1 MNRTYLFLSLL
12 MLSFAGISAQSE
24 YYSSIDMVKGGADL
38 KNALFDIISNHK
50 QISYGSGVNATWGAF
65 YTTDAAVEGNKRRVL
80 DMYSSTARYFGA
92 KGESVDGMNIEH
104 SVAKSW
110 WNGEQN
116 NAYYDLHHLN
126 PSDQTANSKKSNYPL
141 GELTSVSWNNGVAY
155 VGKAV
160 IDGKSENAFEPC
172 DEYKGDFARTYMYM
186 FTCYQNFKWRYTWM
200 NYEQS
205 SYPTLKPWAVEMLL
219 QWHKQDPVS
228 DKEIARNNAVYD
240 IQGNRNP
247 YIDYPQLADY
257 VWGDSVNY
265 VFNFAGNV
273 IGGGGTEGGGDDNGN
288 GDNGGGTG
296 SLSGKDFELVTDASL
311 LSVGDSVIITYDSF
325 AMGAQYNKYRLSVDI
340 DIVDGKIDTYSN
352 EVQVVVL
359 QSGSID
365 NTFAL
370 YVGDGYLAAASSSSN
385 NIATV
390 AQINDN
396 ASWLITVDSSGN
408 AQVVAQGSYQRNVLQ
423 YNVSSPRFS
432 CYKGTQKSVKIYAK
446 SQKNETSI
454 DGVGQDESPTTIYNS
469 RGVAV
474 RITDYVD
481 MKSLPSGVYIIN
493 NKKVFV
499 K

>member
-1 MNRTYLFLSLL
+1 
-12 MLSFAGISAQSE
+12 
-24 YYSSIDMVKGGADL
+24 
-38 KNALFDIISNHK
+38 
-50 QISYGSGVNATWGAF
+50 
-65 YTTDAAVEGNKRRVL
+65 
-80 DMYSSTARYFGA
+80 
-92 KGESVDGMNIEH
+92 
-104 SVAKSW
+104 
-110 WNGEQN
+110 
-116 NAYYDLHHLN
+116 
-126 PSDQTANSKKSNYPL
+126 
-141 GELTSVSWNNGVAY
+141 
-155 VGKAV
+155 
-160 IDGKSENAFEPC
+160 
-172 DEYKGDFARTYMYM
+172 
-186 FTCYQNFKWRYTWM
+186 
-200 NYEQS
+200 
-205 SYPTLKPWAVEMLL
+205 
-219 QWHKQDPVS
+219 
-228 DKEIARNNAVYD
+228 
-240 IQGNRNP
+240 
-247 YIDYPQLADY
+247 LADY

-296 SLSGKDFELVTDASL
+296 NLSGKDFELVTDASL

-396 ASWLITVDSSGN
+396 ASWIITVDSSGN

-474 RITDYVD
+474 RISDYVD

-493 NKKVFV
+493 NKKVLV